1 VEAKILKTKY
11 TESSETFR
19 QVIQEEAK
27 AIHNRN
33 TFSKNQTSKLVVRS
47 DVILK
52 RYLSRGLLKVT
63 LKNKI

>member
-11 TESSETFR
+11 TEPAETFR
-19 QVIQEEAK
+19 QVIREEAK
-27 AIHNRN
+27 EIHNRS
-33 TFSKNQTSKLVVRS
+33 TFSKNQASKLVVRS

-52 RYLSRGLLKVT
+52 QYLSRGLLKVT